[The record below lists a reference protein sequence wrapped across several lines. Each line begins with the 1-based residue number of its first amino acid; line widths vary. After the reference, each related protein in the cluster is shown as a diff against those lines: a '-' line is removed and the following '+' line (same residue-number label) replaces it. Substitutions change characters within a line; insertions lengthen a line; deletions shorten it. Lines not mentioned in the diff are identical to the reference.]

1 MGKMS
6 LQARLKSVTH
16 AGSGLREL
24 VATEANARI
33 HLAASL
39 AALALGLLLGLEA
52 WEWVAI
58 ILAATLVW
66 VAEALN
72 SALERLADAVTRDIH
87 PSIRAAKDMAAGAV
101 LLAALAAAM
110 VGLLVMAPRLWSLL
124 AA

>member
-1 MGKMS
+1 M
-6 LQARLKSVTH
+6 KSVAH
-16 AGSGLREL
+16 AWSGLREL
-24 VATEANARI
+24 VATEPNARV

-39 AALALGLLLGLEA
+39 AVVALGLLLGLTA

-58 ILAATLVW
+58 ILAAALVW
-66 VAEALN
+66 TAEALN

-101 LLAALAAAM
+101 LVAALAAAL
-110 VGLLVMAPRLWSLL
+110 VGVVVLGPRLWSLL

>member
-1 MGKMS
+1 
-6 LQARLKSVTH
+6 V
-16 AGSGLREL
+16 
-24 VATEANARI
+24 
-33 HLAASL
+33 
-39 AALALGLLLGLEA
+39 LALGLMLGLET

-66 VAEALN
+66 MAEALN

-87 PSIRAAKDMAAGAV
+87 PSIRSAKDMAAGAV

-110 VGLLVMAPRLWSLL
+110 VGVLVLGPRLWSLL

>member
-6 LQARLKSVTH
+6 LQARLKSVAH
-16 AGSGLREL
+16 AWSGLCEL

-39 AALALGLLLGLEA
+39 AVLALGLLCGLVA

-58 ILAATLVW
+58 ILAAALVW
-66 VAEALN
+66 TAEALN

-87 PSIRAAKDMAAGAV
+87 PSIKAAKDMAAGAV

-110 VGLLVMAPRLWSLL
+110 VGVLVLGPRLWSLL